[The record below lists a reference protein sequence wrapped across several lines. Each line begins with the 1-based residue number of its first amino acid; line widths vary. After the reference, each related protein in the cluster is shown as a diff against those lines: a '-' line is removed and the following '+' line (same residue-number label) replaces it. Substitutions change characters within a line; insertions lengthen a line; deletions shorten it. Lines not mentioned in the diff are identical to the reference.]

1 MRICSLLPGATEILF
16 ALGLGDHIV
25 GVTHECDYPAEA
37 RQKPVVVR
45 TGIDPNRLS
54 SSEIDREVSAIL
66 AGGNNLYTL
75 DQQAL
80 RDSAP
85 DLILTQSLC
94 HVCALDYNH
103 VVEVARSLPRA
114 PQILSLNPHSLSE
127 LMDDVLRIGAATHE
141 NAAAAK
147 LVRSFTKRIQTVGER
162 QSARR
167 PRVVCLEW
175 FDPLYIAGHWVPEVV
190 GLAGAEDVLGR
201 AGEPSVKIEWR
212 NVIEAKP
219 DALLLMPCGF
229 DVRRTVRE
237 ATPLRRLEGW
247 NELPAVKSGN
257 VFALN
262 GNAYFSRP
270 GPRLVDGLE
279 ILARILHPG
288 DDSTEASAAAAKKI
302 IH

>member
-16 ALGLGDHIV
+16 ALGLGDQIV

-45 TGIDPNRLS
+45 TAIDPHRLT

-94 HVCALDYNH
+94 EVCALDYNH
-103 VVEVARSLPRA
+103 VVEVARCLPHA

-127 LMDDVLRIGAATHE
+127 LMDDVLRIGAATH
-141 NAAAAK
+141 ADDAAAK
-147 LVRSFTKRIQTVGER
+147 LVRSFQERIQTVGER
-162 QSARR
+162 ETARR

-175 FDPLYIAGHWVPEVV
+175 FEPLYIAGHWVPEVV
-190 GLAGAEDVLGR
+190 GLAGGEDILGR

-212 NVIEAKP
+212 SVVDAKP

-229 DVRRTVRE
+229 DLRRTVRE

-279 ILARILHPG
+279 ILARILHPDFSG
-288 DDSTEASAAAAKKI
+288 EASPLAAKKV